1 MASPSAPSWLIGAWP
16 GMGNVAVIAAG
27 YLVQQFKMRAV
38 GELTL
43 PGHFDIQAVE
53 VAKGIVSQPRLPRS
67 VFFRPEKPI
76 PNGPDLTVFLAEAQP
91 AAAAFDY
98 AHALLQRARE
108 WKIDKVVTFASMASQ
123 LHPTQQPRVFG
134 AATGPEALDDL
145 RRAEVALL
153 EEGQIGGMNGVLLGA
168 AMDLGIPGVSLLGE
182 IPFFAAAVGNP
193 KAARAVLDSFALLA
207 GLELDLAELAR
218 HAEVVDK
225 ALVELLER
233 MQSQS
238 GDDEGKSEFAVSLEE
253 DDDEDEPVTADA
265 PLQAPEHKLDEAT
278 RARIERLFKDAAK
291 DRSKAIGLKN
301 ELDRLDAFKQYENR
315 FLDLFRR
322 AE

>member
-1 MASPSAPSWLIGAWP
+1 MAERSAQSWLIGAWP

-27 YLVQQFKMRAV
+27 ALVQQFKMRAV

-53 VAKGIVSQPRLPRS
+53 VSKGVVSRPRLPRS
-67 VFFRPEKPI
+67 VFFRPEARAPG
-76 PNGPDLTVFLAEAQP
+76 GPDLTVFLAEAQP

-108 WKIDKVVTFASMASQ
+108 WKVDRVITFASMASQ
-123 LHPTQQPRVFG
+123 VHPTERPRVFG
-134 AATGPEALDDL
+134 AATTPEMLL
-145 RRAEVALL
+145 ELERIEVARL

-168 AMDLGIPGVSLLGE
+168 AIDLGLQGVSLLGE

-193 KAARAVLDSFALLA
+193 KAARMVLDSFAHLA
-207 GLELDLAELAR
+207 GLEIDLSELDR

-233 MQSQS
+233 IQSQH
-238 GDDEGKSEFAVSLEE
+238 GEEKESEFAESLEPDGE
-253 DDDEDEPVTADA
+253 REAAPREPALDDA
-265 PLQAPEHKLDEAT
+265 L
-278 RARIERLFKDAAK
+278 RARIEKLFAEAAK
-291 DRSKAIGLKN
+291 DRSKAVGLKS
-301 ELDRLDAFKQYENR
+301 ELDRLGVFKQYENR